1 MIKLD
6 CSAYRKLQKLM
17 KFKPSSTKAALII
30 IAYNCLAVPVVAFV
44 MVFVW
49 RVSIGSIYGYAKYD
63 PSTPV
68 IFWLLTA
75 IIAEIIFVANV
86 ADVKNVRGMLIGFGI
101 SLLLSPVALMA
112 IWLSIMLGNR

>member
-1 MIKLD
+1 
-6 CSAYRKLQKLM
+6 M
-17 KFKPSSTKAALII
+17 KFKPSSTKSALTI
-30 IAYNCLAVPVVAFV
+30 IAYNCLAVPVVAFI

-86 ADVKNVRGMLIGFGI
+86 ADVKNVRGILVGFGI
-101 SLLLSPVALMA
+101 SLLLSPVVLMA